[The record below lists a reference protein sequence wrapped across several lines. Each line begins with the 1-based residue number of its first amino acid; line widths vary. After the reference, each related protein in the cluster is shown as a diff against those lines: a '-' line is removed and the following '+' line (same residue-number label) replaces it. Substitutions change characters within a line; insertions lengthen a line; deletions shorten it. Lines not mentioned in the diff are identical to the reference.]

1 MNISLA
7 EIFSSN
13 NVIGIVGISPDET
26 RDSYKVGRYLQKC
39 GYRVIPINPIA
50 DIILGERCY
59 PTLESCPIQIEIV
72 DIFRRPEFIL
82 PIVKEAVKIK
92 AKVIW
97 MQLGISDQPSHK
109 QAVEHGLTVVM
120 DKCIAEEHARIM
132 TIQP

>member
-1 MNISLA
+1 MNKFDAIA
-7 EIFSSN
+7 HAMTTIATGGFSTYNDS
-13 NVIGIVGISPDET
+13 IGF
-26 RDSYKVGRYLQKC
+26 LQ
-39 GYRVIPINPIA
+39 NPK
-50 DIILGERCY
+50 
-59 PTLESCPIQIEIV
+59 IEIV